1 MFFDEL
7 FFLFVLFFF
16 LQLEKKASLQNK
28 LAEVQQEHK
37 RHIELVQ
44 SQHSK
49 IVQDMQKDM
58 AQQLAKLQEQL
69 NKRESEKQQ
78 QLAQGRKKS
87 LYDTMSQS
95 IPNAFFVVAQGE
107 RKALQEKLCA
117 CAAELES
124 ERKEL
129 ARVRQE
135 EAELQAQHNQSIE
148 NFRSEISRLHS
159 DLRSAGSVLIV
170 QHFNRETV
178 NYFIFDGDDSG
189 KVDQKR
195 CRRPNKS
202 WP

>member
-1 MFFDEL
+1 MFFDEIQL
-7 FFLFVLFFF
+7 ICFFFCFVF

-78 QLAQGRKKS
+78 QLAQGRKKI

-95 IPNAFFVVAQGE
+95 IPNVFFS
-107 RKALQEKLCA
+107 L
-117 CAAELES
+117 
-124 ERKEL
+124 
-129 ARVRQE
+129 
-135 EAELQAQHNQSIE
+135 
-148 NFRSEISRLHS
+148 
-159 DLRSAGSVLIV
+159 
-170 QHFNRETV
+170 
-178 NYFIFDGDDSG
+178 
-189 KVDQKR
+189 
-195 CRRPNKS
+195 
-202 WP
+202 